1 MANNNDP
8 NTMHTMEEFIS
19 VGKSEA
25 AMSYYQTSILDG
37 GDNGILYAINNVLF
51 DYIDELKEIREPVKL
66 TPQQYSVYKYDGV
79 NLLAY
84 DIYGNRELA
93 FIILAINGVY
103 DPKDFDMN
111 PLYLIKKD
119 NLTKI
124 CNAIYNAEQ
133 DYLDWNNQKL
143 GIRR

>member
-1 MANNNDP
+1 
-8 NTMHTMEEFIS
+8 MEEFIS

-37 GDNGILYAINNVLF
+37 GNNGILYAINNVLF

-133 DYLDWNNQKL
+133 EYLDWNDQKL